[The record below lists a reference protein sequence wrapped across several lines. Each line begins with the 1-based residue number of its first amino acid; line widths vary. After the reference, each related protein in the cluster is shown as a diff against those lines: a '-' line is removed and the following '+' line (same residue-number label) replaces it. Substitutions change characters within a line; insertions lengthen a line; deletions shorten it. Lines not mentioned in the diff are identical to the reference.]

1 MKVLEELQ
9 SQTEDSG
16 ATQISKSQKLLSSP
30 GLERQRE
37 GSRLSAGPAAAE
49 GAVQQSGDLG

>member
-1 MKVLEELQ
+1 MLEELQ